1 MKRIAVQDANILID
15 LELANLFDAW
25 FSLGIET
32 HTTDL
37 VVREI
42 RRGGHNVAMSHV
54 EAQRIKRHSFDGEKM
69 VRLVAIKTEIGN
81 AVSVPD
87 CSALLLAMDL
97 NSLLLTGDG
106 PLRTQAKIRCVEVHG
121 TLWIM
126 DKIVEAGTLASG
138 IVAERL
144 MILLKTGRFLPQSEC
159 EKRLKKWLS
168 VT

>member
-15 LELANLFDAW
+15 LELADLFDAW

-42 RRGGHNVAMSHV
+42 RRGGHNVAFSHV
-54 EAQRIKRHSFDGEKM
+54 KANRIATHGFDSEKM
-69 VRLVAIKTEIGN
+69 SRLIAIKAEIGS

-87 CSALLLAMDL
+87 CSALVLAMDL
-97 NSLLLTGDG
+97 DSMLLTGDG
-106 PLRTQAKIRCVEVHG
+106 PLRKQAKSRCIEVHG

-126 DKIVEAGTLASG
+126 DRVVEKGAMASE
-138 IVAERL
+138 IVADRL
-144 MILLKTGRFLPQSEC
+144 SLLMTLGRYLPRAEC
-159 EKRLKKWLS
+159 DKRLGKWRS
-168 VT
+168 CS